1 MKIFGMNAALPS
13 TPEHNT
19 HQLMTNTLALVA
31 VQSISAT
38 AMAAPLAVILLAFL
52 HGLLA
57 DGRKAAVNVARIA
70 KTLLVA
76 ALLAAGIVWAVGPAE
91 FILAAAGPF
100 KLGFYFDS
108 LSVTMLVLVNFL
120 GVVVTRYSV
129 NYLHGDPGQQRFS
142 RWLLLTLGAV
152 SLLVV
157 SPNLLM
163 FGLAWVATSLSLHK
177 LLTFYPERPGA
188 VLAARKKFIVSRIG
202 DACLLA
208 AMALVWRVFGSWDFQ
223 EIFAASA
230 AHQGEPAMS
239 WICGLLVAAALIK
252 SAQFPFHSWLPDT
265 LETPTPVS
273 ALMHAGI
280 INAGGFMVVRL
291 SPLITQSPGALNALA
306 LVGAFT
312 ALFASVIMMTQ
323 TSIKKSLAWST
334 VAQMGFMM
342 LQCGLGAFA
351 LAMLHI
357 VAHSLYKA
365 HAFLSSGSIVNIAK
379 SAWVPTGRTS
389 AHPVV
394 VLVSMLAAVAVGC
407 GMGALF
413 GLRIDSDPGQLLL
426 IAVFVM
432 ALSYML
438 WTLWSSSMRLRLF
451 GWGLLVTAGATA
463 VCLALHSGFEHL
475 LSGVLPEYAPVRS
488 SLEYAVMAF
497 VGLLFLGVLVFQ
509 SQLPVWSAR
518 PAFARFYVHASNGFY
533 LGTLFGR
540 YVQKRNA

>member
-1 MKIFGMNAALPS
+1 MLVFRDAWRVSKPI
-13 TPEHNT
+13 TP
-19 HQLMTNTLALVA
+19 MSSP
-31 VQSISAT
+31 QSILPPQTLEAP
-38 AMAAPLAVILLAFL
+38 ALLAPLLVIALAIL
-52 HGLLA
+52 HAILVERG
-57 DGRKAAVNVARIA
+57 NVALNVSRIA
-70 KTLLVA
+70 RGLFLA
-76 ALLAAGIVWAVGPAE
+76 ALLAAGMVAMVGPVEVVLAAVGAV
-91 FILAAAGPF
+91 
-100 KLGFYFDS
+100 KLGLYFDA
-108 LSVTMLVLVNFL
+108 LSVLMLALVTFL
-120 GVVVTRYSV
+120 GVVITRFSV
-129 NYLHGDPGQQRFS
+129 NYLQGDPGRARFS
-142 RWLLLTLGAV
+142 RWLLLTLGSV
-152 SLLVV
+152 SMLVI
-157 SPNLLM
+157 SSNLLM
-163 FGLAWVATSLSLHK
+163 FGLAWVATSLSLHQ

-202 DACLLA
+202 DVCLLA
-208 AMALVWRVFGSWDFQ
+208 AMVLVWQVFGSWDFQ
-223 EIFAASA
+223 KIFAAAA
-230 AHQGEPAMS
+230 AHQGGAEMS

-280 INAGGFMVVRL
+280 INAGGFLVVRL

-323 TSIKKSLAWST
+323 TSIKKQLAWST
-334 VAQMGFMM
+334 LAQMGFMM

-351 LAMLHI
+351 LAMMHI

-365 HAFLSSGSIVNIAK
+365 HAFLSSGSIVNITK

-394 VLVSMLAAVAVGC
+394 VLISLVAAVAVGC

-413 GLRIDSDPGQLLL
+413 GLRIDSDPGHLLL

-432 ALSYML
+432 ALAHML
-438 WTLWSSSMRLRLF
+438 WTLWNSSMRLRLF
-451 GWGLLVTAGATA
+451 GWGMLVTAAATA
-463 VCLALHSGFEHL
+463 VCLALHSGFGRL
-475 LSGVLPEYAPVRS
+475 LAGALPEYAPVRS
-488 SLEYAVMAF
+488 GFEYAVMVF

-518 PAFARFYVHASNGFY
+518 PAFARLYVHASNGFY

-540 YVQKRNA
+540 LVRKPQA

>member
-1 MKIFGMNAALPS
+1 
-13 TPEHNT
+13 
-19 HQLMTNTLALVA
+19 MTNILSYIAAHSASPTAL
-31 VQSISAT
+31 
-38 AMAAPLAVILLAFL
+38 AAPLIIISLAFL

-57 DGRKAAVNVARIA
+57 DARTTAVSVARMA
-70 KTLLVA
+70 RAMLAA
-76 ALLAAGIVWAVGPAE
+76 ALIAAGIVALSGPAE
-91 FILAAAGPF
+91 FVLAAAGPF
-100 KLGFYFDS
+100 KLGFYFDA
-108 LSVTMLVLVNFL
+108 LSVMMLVLVSFL

-129 NYLHGDPGQQRFS
+129 NYLHGDPGQERFS
-142 RWLLLTLGAV
+142 RWLLLTLGVV
-152 SLLVV
+152 SVLVV

-163 FGLAWVATSLSLHK
+163 FGAAWVATSLCLHE

-188 VLAARKKFIVSRIG
+188 MLAARKKFIVSRIG
-202 DACLLA
+202 DVCLLA
-208 AMALVWRVFGSWDFQ
+208 AMALVWRVFGSWDFR

-230 AHQGEPAMS
+230 AHQGESSMS

-280 INAGGFMVVRL
+280 INAGGFLVVRL

-394 VLVSMLAAVAVGC
+394 VLASMLVAVAVGC

-413 GLRIDSDPGQLLL
+413 GLRIDSDPGQMLL

-432 ALSYML
+432 ALAYML

-451 GWGLLVTAGATA
+451 GWGLLVAAAATA

-475 LSGVLPEYAPVRS
+475 LAGVLPEYAPERS
-488 SLEYAVMAF
+488 ALEYAVMAF

-518 PAFARFYVHASNGFY
+518 PLFARFYVHASNGFY